1 MTSEDS
7 ILYLCTRQDFLPEHR
22 EGVETISRERPVR
35 WEALAAAAERQ
46 GVAPVVGENLRRCDA
61 AALGMPEAVAGRLEL
76 AFFEN
81 AVTKEREA
89 ERLAAALGR
98 LREVGYEAM
107 LLKGAAL
114 DLLVYHEPWVVVSH
128 DVDLVLRPLAGRTL
142 DPEEKTVRRSFYR
155 SGIECDLLT
164 HHDVTMNGVLPVRFD
179 RVWEEARPVRFRG
192 AEALVMGPEDLFI
205 SLCVNLCRKRF
216 FRLKGL
222 FDVAETARLLPG
234 LDWGHLARRSREH
247 GCEGIVYTAL
257 LATRETLGVSFP
269 EGLLAELGIPAARAW
284 ALRRLLRRA
293 LRRGGSGS
301 VLLPYLSYRGR
312 EAWRSLR
319 FTLTHRAPE
328 HHRGAP
334 EPAAF
339 AESPSVPY

>member
-1 MTSEDS
+1 
-7 ILYLCTRQDFLPEHR
+7 
-22 EGVETISRERPVR
+22 
-35 WEALAAAAERQ
+35 
-46 GVAPVVGENLRRCDA
+46 VAPIVGQNLRRCDA
-61 AALGMPEAVAGRLEL
+61 AALGLPAAVAERLEL

-114 DLLVYHEPWVVVSH
+114 DLLVYREPWVVVSR
-128 DVDLVLRPLAGRTL
+128 DADLVLRPLAGRTL
-142 DPEEKTVRRSFYR
+142 DPEEKAVRRSFYR

-192 AEALVMGPEDLFI
+192 AEALVMGPEDLLI
-205 SLCVNLCRKRF
+205 SLCVNLCRKRY

-234 LDWGHLARRSREH
+234 LDWGRLARRSREH

-257 LATRETLGVSFP
+257 LVTRETLGVSFP
-269 EGLLAELGIPAARAW
+269 DGLLSDLGVPAARVW
-284 ALRRLLRRA
+284 ALRRLLRRI
-293 LRRGGSGS
+293 LRRSSRIDGGTRLS
-301 VLLPYLSYRGR
+301 VLLPYLSYRWR
-312 EAWRSLR
+312 EAGRSLR
-319 FTLTHRAPE
+319 FALTHRGPE

-339 AESPSVPY
+339 AGSPSVPY